1 MQDEDN
7 IKQGVTGVW
16 VPAEVAFSSEW
27 KNSEQKESMIRE
39 QDVWNFLRHDFLCVP
54 FSFFGYFDK
63 ATIVWLS
70 FMLSKQKYFENKE
83 KLDREG
89 YFYYGQKYLLQDCD
103 ISIDKQTAI
112 IKNLE
117 SLNVIKTKTQG
128 LPARKY
134 YKIQL
139 KVLLDY
145 INTNDVPSSRK
156 TQKLDSDPKPKLVPE
171 HTRDILDSNILD
183 HNRLDSNDSLLRN
196 ESVTKP
202 AVLSVDSLFSSY
214 SKQAKDLFEYFD
226 SFCDILPRVLLKES
240 NTFHK
245 AMQDIENA
253 LSRGYKPDEIAT
265 AMTHYYNLVS
275 NGTTKF
281 KKTKGTTLVGLDG
294 FFGWNKYIKDRAGEK
309 SIIAKIKSWFDEAL
323 KGEEYLTKTYCMN
336 NQYEHDILPE
346 VTNVIRSNWMKSP
359 YHAGELTVWDENNF
373 RKATKML
380 VKWLDKR
387 GDGYNFSSRY
397 IEYPEEFVPKYLF
410 PAIKNHLGKRDPKE
424 ITTNYLAN
432 QDMFERWLHV
442 YLKKLGL
449 YNRGDDFGRDG
460 LYAPEN

>member
-1 MQDEDN
+1 MQDEYSEQDDF
-7 IKQGVTGVW
+7 IVREGITGIW
-16 VPAEVAFSSEW
+16 IPGEVAFNPEL
-27 KNSEQKESMIRE
+27 KNSERMIFWLISSLCAGSKGVCFATNNYIAERLDLKPNTVSVGISE
-39 QDVWNFLRHDFLCVP
+39 LRDQ
-54 FSFFGYFDK
+54 GYIK
-63 ATIVWLS
+63 VKIS
-70 FMLSKQKYFENKE
+70 E
-83 KLDREG
+83 KLGNKRIITIDKEGMKRHEYHILNYNQQERGYMMSTREG
-89 YFYYGQKYLLQDCD
+89 VYDVNQIPSMTQIKSYYKDT
-103 ISIDKQTAI
+103 ITKSKE
-112 IKNLE
+112 IKN
-117 SLNVIKTKTQG
+117 
-128 LPARKY
+128 
-134 YKIQL
+134 
-139 KVLLDY
+139 
-145 INTNDVPSSRK
+145 
-156 TQKLDSDPKPKLVPE
+156 
-171 HTRDILDSNILD
+171 
-183 HNRLDSNDSLLRN
+183 NDSLLRN

-202 AVLSVDSLFSSY
+202 AVLSIDSLFSSY

-253 LSRGYKPDEIAT
+253 LSRGFKPDEIAT

-346 VTNVIRSNWMKSP
+346 VTNVIRSNWIKSP

-380 VKWLDKR
+380 VKWLDKK

-449 YNRGDDFGRDG
+449 YNGGSESGRDG
-460 LYAPEN
+460 LYSPED